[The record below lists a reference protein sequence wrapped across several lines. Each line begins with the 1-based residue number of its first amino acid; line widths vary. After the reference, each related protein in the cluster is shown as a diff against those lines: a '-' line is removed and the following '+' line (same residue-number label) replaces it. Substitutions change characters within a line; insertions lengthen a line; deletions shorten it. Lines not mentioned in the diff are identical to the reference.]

1 MGLVSRQQKRALAAR
16 RAEKREDF
24 LWERSVKRADARLD
38 AIDRDADQAEREYE
52 KLSEKVAAI
61 ETKTRSDIEK
71 AVAEITRQ
79 ATSEEKRV
87 LSTPLVRYT
96 GAGHGRPPT
105 WVWHCKAGMPAA
117 LSQRVGI
124 EARDGGPL
132 LVLRPGGGVAESDL
146 APSVIS
152 SELPELAH
160 DAAFVEWSGQV
171 AALLPELAQ
180 RYSILERLR
189 DDTWLA
195 GLLDAAGITVSS
207 TSTESVTGTYGVVER
222 KVTITVVPSLT
233 DVRIVRTGL
242 RLTFGHQ
249 PGQSAKDWNSRLD
262 ALRAGLKANGLD
274 AENMKISDGQDG
286 SVVLNFNDVDP
297 LADPVP
303 SEIHVYDP
311 ERGRSYL
318 GKAADGSDIYLTL
331 KNNSCVIVGGMQGGG
346 KTASLLPV
354 LTGMSGHVELHVL
367 DGGASGE
374 WDVLRPICAS
384 YDDSGDIER
393 CGELMYELLEMRGER
408 MARVARVGN
417 GANNFWDIPSAQREA
432 AGLFPIVVVLEE
444 APQYMAKAQDT
455 TEEKRAAETNR
466 GRVGKVVKL
475 LRKGGVTVFIVAQK
489 PTGDEVPTTARD
501 MGSQRLC
508 FRLDSD
514 VAAATVLG
522 DAAYVEPKPTSIPA
536 GKPGRFVGRVDARGS
551 VLGQAVYVPVKEIRS
566 ALADSK
572 PVPDQRG
579 IRKVVSRPTTTEAD
593 ESTEG
598 AVTPPAVEMDEDV
611 ETTGVEGFSL

>member
-1 MGLVSRQQKRALAAR
+1 MSRQQRRALAAR
-16 RAEKREDF
+16 RTERREDF
-24 LWERSVKRADARLD
+24 LWQRSVKQQDSRLD
-38 AIDRDADQAEREYE
+38 AIERDQDQAEKEYE
-52 KLSEKVAAI
+52 RLGEKLATI
-61 ETKTRSDIEK
+61 ELRARQDIDR
-71 AVAEITRQ
+71 AVADIVRQ
-79 ATSEEKRV
+79 ATAEERRV
-87 LSTPLVRYT
+87 LSTPIARYA
-96 GAGHGRPPT
+96 GAGHGRPPL
-105 WVWHCKAGMPAA
+105 WVHHIKAGMPSGLA
-117 LSQRVGI
+117 QRVGI
-124 EARDGGPL
+124 GGSEGGPL
-132 LVLRPGGGVAESDL
+132 LVLREHGGVAETDL
-146 APSVIS
+146 APSVIRA
-152 SELPELAH
+152 EMPELAH
-160 DAAFVEWSGQV
+160 DAAFIGWSDQTISLLPDV
-171 AALLPELAQ
+171 AA
-180 RYSILERLR
+180 RYSILELLR
-189 DDTWLA
+189 NDDWLA
-195 GLLDAAGITVSS
+195 GILESAGIASSS
-207 TSTESVTGTYGVVER
+207 TTVESVQGVYGVVER
-222 KVTITVVPSLT
+222 KVTVTVVPSLT
-233 DVRIVRTGL
+233 DVRVTRTGL
-242 RLTFGHQ
+242 RLTFGHT
-249 PGQSAKDWNSRLD
+249 PGRSAKDWNSKLES
-262 ALRAGLKANGLD
+262 LKSGLMAAGLD
-274 AENMKISDGQDG
+274 ATSLTISDGTAG

-318 GKAADGSDIYLTL
+318 GKAADGTDIYLTL

-354 LTGMSGHVELHVL
+354 LTGMAGHVELHIL

-393 CGELMYELLEMRGER
+393 CGELMYELLEMRSAR
-408 MARVARVGN
+408 MARVAHVGN
-417 GANNFWDIPSAQREA
+417 GANNFWDIPAAQREA

-455 TEEKRAAETNR
+455 TDEKKAAEANR

-475 LRKGGVTVFIVAQK
+475 LRKGGVTVFIIAQK

-536 GKPGRFVGRVDARGS
+536 GKPGRFVGRVDSRGS
-551 VLGQAVYVPVKEIRS
+551 VLGQAVYVPVSDIRS
-566 ALADSK
+566 ALADAK

-579 IRKVVSRPTTTEAD
+579 IRKVVSRPTAHETD
-593 ESTEG
+593 ERPEM
-598 AVTPPAVEMDEDV
+598 AVTPPAVETGEG
-611 ETTGVEGFSL
+611 TGSTGVEGFSL